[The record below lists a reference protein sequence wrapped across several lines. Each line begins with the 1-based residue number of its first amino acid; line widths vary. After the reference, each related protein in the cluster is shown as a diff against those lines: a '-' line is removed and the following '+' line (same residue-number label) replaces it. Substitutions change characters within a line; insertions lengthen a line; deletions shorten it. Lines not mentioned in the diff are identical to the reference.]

1 MKAIHLVLVVSLL
14 AVFGLSDAKAQM
26 INESS
31 LHTQV
36 IASSLHNPWEIVFS
50 PDGRIFFT
58 ERTGTLRVIENSTLS
73 DKPVATISVA
83 DVGEGGLLGLAL
95 DPSFEKNHYL
105 YLYYTHSNST
115 GLFNRVSRFT
125 ESNDSITS
133 EKILIDNITANTF
146 HDGGRIKFGP
156 DGKLYVTS
164 GEAGRQESS
173 QDISYL
179 GGKILRIN
187 PDGTIPKD
195 NPFPNSPVYSYG
207 HRNPQGIDWD
217 PRNNNLIETEHGP
230 SGEHNWFAHDEVNL
244 IIPGKN
250 YGWPYVIGMAND
262 SRFVNPIYQ
271 TGDTTWAPS
280 GATFYTSD
288 KISDL
293 KGKFLIATLRGQ
305 HMEILSLDQND
316 KVVSTQKIFDGT
328 YGRLRDVVQAPDGSL
343 YILTSNSGFTPNDK
357 IIRVVPEFG
366 PISVLVFAVSVIS
379 IVVFS
384 KIGRLN
390 IK

>member
-262 SRFVNPIYQ
+262 SRFENPIYQ